1 MNLEADDVLLLPNDN
16 NHLNRKSMKIQT
28 GLLSLLLLCTS
39 CGVKNTAST
48 DVVKDNFDFASQQLK
63 YAFTEIDSVK
73 NNFTDEQKERLLFAP
88 RNIEPDGSLRL
99 VASRDWCSGF
109 FPGELWYM
117 YEYTKDNYWK
127 QKAEEFTAPVEREKT
142 NAGTHDMGF
151 KVYCSFGNGYR
162 LTGNKEYKEIMLQS
176 ATTLITRYKENV
188 GCIRSWDHGRDKW
201 QCPVIIDNM
210 MNLELLYWAF
220 KESGDSIYYNIAVNH
235 ARTTMKNHFR
245 EDYSSYHVVDYDTI
259 TGAVLH
265 KHTHQGYAHESAWSR
280 GQAWGLY
287 GYTMCYRET
296 RLPEFLKQ
304 AKQIAGFIFSS
315 KTLPEDLIPYWDYN
329 APRIPDEPRDVSAA
343 AVTACALYE
352 LSTYVSDM
360 SMQYKVWADAI
371 LDNLTKNYRARLR
384 GDRGFL
390 LLHSVG
396 SGNHNSEMDV
406 PIIYADYY
414 FLEALLKKAKLEETG
429 SAVL

>member
-1 MNLEADDVLLLPNDN
+1 
-16 NHLNRKSMKIQT
+16 MKIQT
-28 GLLSLLLLCTS
+28 GILSLLLLCTS

-48 DVVKDNFDFASQQLK
+48 DVVADNFAFASQQLK
-63 YAFTEIDSVK
+63 HAFTEVDSVK
-73 NNFTDEQKERLLFAP
+73 NRLTDKQKERQLFSP

-99 VASRDWCSGF
+99 VASPDWCSGF

-117 YEYTKDNYWK
+117 YEYTKDEYWK
-127 QKAEEFTAPVEREKT
+127 QKAEAFTAPIEREKM
-142 NAGTHDMGF
+142 NGGTHDMGF

-162 LTGNKEYKEIMLQS
+162 LTGNPTYKEIMLQS
-176 ATTLITRYKENV
+176 AATLITRYKEKV

-220 KESGDSIYYNIAVNH
+220 KESGDSIYYQVAVNH
-235 ARTTMKNHFR
+235 ARTTLKNHFR
-245 EDYSSYHVVDYDTI
+245 ADGSSYHVVDYDTL
-259 TGAVLH
+259 TGAILH

-296 RLPEFLKQ
+296 KLPEFLAQ
-304 AKQIAGFIFSS
+304 AKQIANYIFTS

-329 APRIPDEPRDVSAA
+329 APNIPQEPRDVSAA
-343 AVTACALYE
+343 TVTACALYE
-352 LSTYVSDM
+352 LSMYDADRAT
-360 SMQYKVWADAI
+360 QYKAWADRI
-371 LDNLTKNYRARLR
+371 LENLTTHYRATLQ

-396 SGNHNSEMDV
+396 SCSHQSEVDV
-406 PIIYADYY
+406 PIVYADYY
-414 FLEALLKKAKLEETG
+414 FLEALLKKAKLEATG
-429 SAVL
+429 NAIL